1 MASIPAK
8 VETRIK
14 EALKR
19 FQPYIAQAKARDV
32 GEADTSTLCKD
43 IVAELFGYDKYS
55 EITAEYQIKSTYCD
69 LAVKIEGKLVLLI
82 EVKSVNSEL
91 KDTQIKQAVDY
102 GANQGIEWV
111 VLTNAQQWQIYKISY
126 GQPIGH
132 DLLVTLDLLALNPKV
147 KDDVE
152 ALFLLTREA
161 QGKSLLDQ
169 YHQQRQALSRF
180 AIGAVV
186 LSDPVLSAVRRELK
200 RLSPDVKI
208 DTEEIAHVLVE
219 EVIKREVLEGDR
231 AADAKRKL
239 ARAAAKPLRTKVDSA
254 AAPVAAAIGTGGTAT
269 NSSPVAAPAPAV

>member
-14 EALKR
+14 ESLKR
-19 FQPYIAQAKARDV
+19 FQPVLAQAKARDV

-43 IVAELFGYDKYS
+43 IIAEMFGFDKYS

-69 LAVKIEGKLVLLI
+69 LAIKIEGKLVLLI
-82 EVKSVNSEL
+82 EVKAINTEL
-91 KDTQIKQAVDY
+91 KEAQIKQAVDY

-111 VLTNAQQWQIYKISY
+111 VLTNAQHWQIYKITY
-126 GQPIGH
+126 GQPIGSE
-132 DLLVTLDLLALNPKV
+132 LLVTLDLNTLNPKS

-152 ALFLLTREA
+152 ALFLLSREA
-161 QGKSLLDQ
+161 QSKSLLSE

-186 LSDPVLSAVRRELK
+186 LSDPVLAVIRRELK

-208 DTEEIAHVLVE
+208 EIEEITHVITE
-219 EVIKREVLEGDR
+219 EVIKRDVLEGDR
-231 AADAKRKL
+231 AAEAKRKVSKAASKQL
-239 ARAAAKPLRTKVDSA
+239 RAKPESAEVTPDAPPPSATVTAAAATPLPPSA
-254 AAPVAAAIGTGGTAT
+254 
-269 NSSPVAAPAPAV
+269 